1 MALVKLELLPLPD
14 LREIG
19 ARLWFK
25 IKLDSKARWRPGGWL
40 DPARDEDIQAVLQDF
55 VPTLL

>member
-19 ARLWFK
+19 ERLWFK
-25 IKLDSKARWRPGGWL
+25 IKLDSKVAS
-40 DPARDEDIQAVLQDF
+40 
-55 VPTLL
+55 